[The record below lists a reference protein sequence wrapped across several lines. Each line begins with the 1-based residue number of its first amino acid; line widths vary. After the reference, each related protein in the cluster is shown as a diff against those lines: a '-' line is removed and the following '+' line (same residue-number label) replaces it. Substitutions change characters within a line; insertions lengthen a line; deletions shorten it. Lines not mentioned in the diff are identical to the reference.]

1 MRWLIQKGRYHEA
14 KTQIHKMAKVNHKE
28 IPEETIDQV
37 IEQCKLDEK
46 SKSMG
51 KHLSI
56 FNIFTRKHLL
66 KNSLIVFFLWFVNS
80 GTYYGLSLGASNLGG
95 NPYLNFMISAAVEIP
110 AYLINLMTLNNPRI
124 GRRYDYF

>member
-1 MRWLIQKGRYHEA
+1 
-14 KTQIHKMAKVNHKE
+14 MAKINHKE

-37 IEQCKLDEK
+37 IEKCKLDEK

-56 FNIFTRKHLL
+56 FNIFTKKHLL

-95 NPYLNFMISAAVEIP
+95 NQELKNELNGLKFNEMAVR
-110 AYLINLMTLNNPRI
+110 LQFS
-124 GRRYDYF
+124 DKF